1 MSKIKA
7 RIDFTD
13 DTRSQ
18 LAALARSIHDR
29 FVQHADVFSAPPIT
43 ATALGE
49 LVEDY
54 AAKLVARQSR
64 AAADVLAVKQAR
76 TALEQALRVLGQY
89 VNTLAGGAADI
100 VEKSGFP
107 SFGTARTPDRSPP
120 APPADLRL
128 RHLTKSGEVLAR
140 YRPARRHGANEV
152 QVTTGDP
159 SDESAWQTHGYYPGG
174 RAELT
179 GLPPCAIIWIRVRT
193 LGLRGVMGAWSDTA
207 QIRVL

>member
-13 DTRSQ
+13 DTSSA
-18 LAALARSIHDR
+18 LAALSRTIHER
-29 FVQHADVFSAPPIT
+29 FVQHADVFTAPPIT
-43 ATALGE
+43 ETALGE

-54 AAKLVARQSR
+54 AAKLVARQTR
-64 AAADVLAVKQAR
+64 AASDVLALKQAR

-89 VNTLAGGAADI
+89 VNTLAGGRADI

-107 SFGTARTPDRSPP
+107 SFGTARTRDLSQP
-120 APPADLRL
+120 AAPADLRL
-128 RHLTKSGEVLAR
+128 RHLTKSGGVLAR
-140 YRPARRHGANEV
+140 YRPARRHSMNEV
-152 QVTTGDP
+152 QVSTGDP
-159 SDESAWQTHGYYPGG
+159 NDESAWQTHGYYPRG

-179 GLPPCAIIWIRVRT
+179 GLPPGAIIWVRVRT
-193 LGLRGVMGAWSDTA
+193 VGLRAVMGAWSDPA